1 MLTMVQRIEIAV
13 ETNAPKRG
21 ISGEIRFSTLKIIIK
36 VITEPPTEPLTIPK
50 RKKSC
55 KSKTYRISKR
65 SERLS
70 NLYFHRIS

>member
-36 VITEPPTEPLTIPK
+36 VITEPPAEPLTILK
-50 RKKSC
+50 R
-55 KSKTYRISKR
+55 RNPVNQ
-65 SERLS
+65 
-70 NLYFHRIS
+70 NLQDF